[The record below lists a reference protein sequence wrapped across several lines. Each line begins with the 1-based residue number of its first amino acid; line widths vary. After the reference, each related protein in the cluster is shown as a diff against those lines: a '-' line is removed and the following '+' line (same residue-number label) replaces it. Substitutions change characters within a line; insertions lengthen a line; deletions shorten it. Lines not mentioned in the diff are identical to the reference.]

1 MINIESNFIKKR
13 IELLRSDIVE
23 TAQKCRRNYQD
34 IEIVAVTK
42 GVDTS
47 LILEAFSEGID
58 LFGESYLQEA
68 SKKLDYLFNNSSLTK
83 ENFHFIGHL
92 QKNKA
97 VKAINYFS
105 SIDSIDSI
113 ELCELISNK
122 ASKIGTKVNVMIEVK
137 TSYEDTK
144 YGLLPEE
151 TIDFVE
157 NLIELPFINLIGVM
171 TMAPLDASENV
182 TRNCF
187 RKLYNVWEEID
198 KLYNLKLP
206 YISMGMS
213 DDYKIAIEEGST
225 MLRIGRAIFGR
236 S

>member
-1 MINIESNFIKKR
+1 
-13 IELLRSDIVE
+13 
-23 TAQKCRRNYQD
+23 
-34 IEIVAVTK
+34 
-42 GVDTS
+42 
-47 LILEAFSEGID
+47 
-58 LFGESYLQEA
+58 
-68 SKKLDYLFNNSSLTK
+68 
-83 ENFHFIGHL
+83 
-92 QKNKA
+92 
-97 VKAINYFS
+97 
-105 SIDSIDSI
+105 
-113 ELCELISNK
+113 
-122 ASKIGTKVNVMIEVK
+122 MIEVK